1 MSNIPKGMLWLG
13 IAALALVGFEAAR
26 RIARAIIHSAKRQ

>member
-13 IAALALVGFEAAR
+13 IAALALVIFEAAR
-26 RIARAIIHSAKRQ
+26 HMAHMIAGVTKRQ